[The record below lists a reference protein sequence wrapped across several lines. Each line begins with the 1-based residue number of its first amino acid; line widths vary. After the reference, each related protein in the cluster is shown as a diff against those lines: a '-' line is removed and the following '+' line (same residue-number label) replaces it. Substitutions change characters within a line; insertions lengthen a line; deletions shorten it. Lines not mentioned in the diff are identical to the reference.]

1 MFKKI
6 IITFLVIIILGFGV
20 LAKYLID
27 RSTIFT
33 GFAAK
38 NIASGVF
45 IANRTQESIEAIDIN
60 FFPVNLATTVIDH
73 KNKTVISDF
82 FGFGKQVA
90 VYREGLGCT
99 LLADFDLKTVQ
110 EQKCTKHK
118 NTLNLKGEYWPKG
131 DKNRDLKLNNVDQV
145 KLDAAI
151 KAGLAQGNTR
161 AIIVAYDT
169 LVKWEKYG
177 EDFNENTPILGWS
190 MSKSIT
196 STMIGILAKDG
207 KINIDAQAPIS
218 EWENDER
225 KNITIKSL
233 LQMTSGLKWVEDY
246 GDISEATIML
256 YEKGDIGKYALS
268 VPKDK
273 EPNTEWL
280 YSSGSSNILQ
290 EIIKRKFNS
299 NTEYWNWA
307 YEKLFHRLGMNNTI
321 METDAAGTF
330 IGSSYTYAPAKD
342 WARFGLFYLQE
353 GVWFGDTIVNKS
365 WIDFTQE
372 EAPNSAGKYGAQ
384 FWLNKSGHEVPD
396 APEDTYF
403 ADGYQGQRV
412 YIIPSKKL
420 VIVRF
425 GVSKKGE
432 FDYNKLVSEVVAA
445 FE

>member
-6 IITFLVIIILGFGV
+6 IIAILVILILGFGI

-38 NIASGVF
+38 NVASGVF
-45 IANRTQESIEAIDIN
+45 VANRTQESIEAIDIN
-60 FFPVNLATTVIDH
+60 FFPVNLANTVVD
-73 KNKTVISDF
+73 KENKTVTSDF
-82 FGFGKQVA
+82 FGYGKQVA

-99 LLADFDLKTVQ
+99 LLADFDIKKVQ
-110 EQKCTKHK
+110 EQKCSKSINSIKTEDK
-118 NTLNLKGEYWPKG
+118 YWPKG
-131 DKNRDLKLNNVDQV
+131 DLDREIKLSNVNQD

-151 KAGLAQGNTR
+151 DAALSQGNTR

-169 LVKWEKYG
+169 LVKWEQYG
-177 EDFNENTPILGWS
+177 EGFDENTPILGWS

-207 KINIDAQAPIS
+207 KIDINAPAPID
-218 EWENDER
+218 EWKNDER
-225 KNITIKSL
+225 KNITTKSL

-256 YEKGDIGKYALS
+256 YEKGDIAQYAIS
-268 VPKDK
+268 VPKEK
-273 EPNTEWL
+273 SPNQEWL

-290 EIIKRKFNS
+290 EIVKRKFNS

-307 YEKLFHRLGMNNTI
+307 YENLFHRLGMNSTI

-342 WARFGLFYLQE
+342 WARYGIFYLQE
-353 GVWFGDTIVNKS
+353 GIWFGDTIVNKS
-365 WIDFTQE
+365 WVDFTQE
-372 EAPNSAGKYGAQ
+372 EAPNSDGKYGAQ

-432 FDYNKLVSEVVAA
+432 FDYNKLVSEVVSA